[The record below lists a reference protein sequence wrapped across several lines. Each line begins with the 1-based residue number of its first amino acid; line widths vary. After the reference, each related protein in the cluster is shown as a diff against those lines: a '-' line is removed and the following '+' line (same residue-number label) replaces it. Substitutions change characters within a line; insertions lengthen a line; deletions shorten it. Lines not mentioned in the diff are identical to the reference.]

1 MFKTISFLCAST
13 ILVASTAFAQVTLS
27 GAGGVVIQ
35 SSTSGQTISAFDND
49 GKVRLPQ
56 LAGAGFVR
64 ADAQGV
70 LSVDAAG
77 PVGPAGPP
85 GPQGPKGD
93 PGSTGATGAQGSP
106 GPQGPTGPEGPQGAT
121 GATGPAGP
129 AGTVAGVSFLRHGC
143 FKVQDPLSNTLA
155 PATILSGT
163 GYTVNPAYGGGQTR
177 TYFIF
182 FDQSPGGTNLT
193 ALLDIRT
200 STGRSLAATYSTTSS
215 FIDLLVTVDVGSTI
229 NAGEDLSFCFS
240 AMR

>member
-1 MFKTISFLCAST
+1 
-13 ILVASTAFAQVTLS
+13 
-27 GAGGVVIQ
+27 
-35 SSTSGQTISAFDND
+35 
-49 GKVRLPQ
+49 
-56 LAGAGFVR
+56 
-64 ADAQGV
+64 
-70 LSVDAAG
+70 
-77 PVGPAGPP
+77 
-85 GPQGPKGD
+85 
-93 PGSTGATGAQGSP
+93 
-106 GPQGPTGPEGPQGAT
+106 
-121 GATGPAGP
+121 
-129 AGTVAGVSFLRHGC
+129 VAGVSFLRHGC

-240 AMR
+240 VMR